1 MKHIKKIAS
10 YSMVGSL
17 GLTIV
22 TALSG
27 CGGETSQDAAS
38 NAAAPAKQETGMETL
53 ESDLKQENF
62 FLVIEQTGENPD
74 KYQLAE
80 KYPTEGETRAVLRK
94 MDGSEVVLSNEELT
108 QLAEAEA
115 QKVEDGTSTL
125 TQEPTAES
133 SGGLSLGETILASAA
148 GALIGGMI
156 ANKLAGNQNFQR
168 HQQANSRPS
177 ARISS
182 PGQNRA
188 APSSTQQAKP
198 KSGFFN
204 GNNNAGSSSNSNSSS
219 SPKSFGG

>member
-22 TALSG
+22 AALQG
-27 CGGETSQDAAS
+27 CDAPQQDTTQAAS
-38 NAAAPAKQETGMETL
+38 QEQPGMETL
-53 ESDLKQENF
+53 QNDLQEQNY
-62 FLVIEQTGENPD
+62 FLVIEQTAENPD
-74 KYQLAE
+74 QYQLAE

-94 MDGSEVVLSNEELT
+94 LDGSEVVLSNEELT

-133 SGGLSLGETILASAA
+133 AGGLSLGETILASAA

-156 ANKLAGNQNFQR
+156 ANKLAGNQNFQQ
-168 HQQANSRPS
+168 HQQANTRPS

-182 PGQNRA
+182 QGQNRA

-198 KSGFFN
+198 KSGYFG
-204 GNNNAGSSSNSNSSS
+204 GNNTNSSTGSGSSSSSAN
-219 SPKSFGG
+219 SFGG